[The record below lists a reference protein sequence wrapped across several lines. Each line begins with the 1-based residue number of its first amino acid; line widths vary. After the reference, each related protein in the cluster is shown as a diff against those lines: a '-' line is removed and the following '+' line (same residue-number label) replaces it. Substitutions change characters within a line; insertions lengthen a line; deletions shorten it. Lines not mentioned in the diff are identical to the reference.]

1 MLLGSGLCIQV
12 PDQNGKETWSTG
24 SAQKMKK
31 LNCYNP
37 ISYVRNTIPG
47 ECHSQGELL
56 LVSQSGGERVEEG
69 WKVGE
74 GMIEP

>member
-1 MLLGSGLCIQV
+1 
-12 PDQNGKETWSTG
+12 
-24 SAQKMKK
+24 MKK

-69 WKVGE
+69 WEVGE